1 MSSLDPAL
9 KDALRRLRAVRS
21 TRPEDPSAVMELAE
35 WRDAMAAVLEELA
48 RVLPIEEDR
57 IRASHEANCAR
68 TQAAQIRAKAAMD
81 NN

>member
-1 MSSLDPAL
+1 M
-9 KDALRRLRAVRS
+9 
-21 TRPEDPSAVMELAE
+21 MELAE